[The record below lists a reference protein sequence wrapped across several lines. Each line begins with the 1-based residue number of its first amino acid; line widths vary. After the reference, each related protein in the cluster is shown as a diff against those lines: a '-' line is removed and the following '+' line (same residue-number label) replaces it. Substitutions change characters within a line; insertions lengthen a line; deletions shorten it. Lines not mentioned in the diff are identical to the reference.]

1 METFKEG
8 DFFYF
13 KKDDKMVRV
22 IGVILEETKD
32 FYRCK
37 IIAASMPHLVDNY
50 KQFFKKGNI
59 IQHCK
64 KIPESEAKY
73 GYIRDL

>member
-22 IGVILEETKD
+22 IGVILGETKD

-37 IIAASMPHLVDNY
+37 ILASSQPQLVNNH
-50 KQFFKKGNI
+50 KFFSKTGNI
-59 IQHCK
+59 MKYCE
-64 KIPESEAKY
+64 KIFESDVRY
-73 GYIRDL
+73 GYIPDL